1 MTSMIKGYNAENI
14 DINALHSSKNWDI
27 LELNWHLDP
36 AKAIDY
42 YNQVNQKFRDKTYF
56 NFTDFPDLLDI
67 EYSKQYMEGNY
78 CGYYC
83 GPIGGYTI
91 GWPLDRD
98 IPIPPPNQVN
108 KEIFPEV
115 MDPEFQDKATLLEKY
130 NFGYMKELVN
140 FLGDIEMGQPVITIH
155 GPGAEIKP
163 HVDSQVLKIHIVLK
177 TNDKNVFCFGPN
189 HERKY
194 PMEAGKAYI
203 INTHSH
209 HGTLNEGDE
218 ERAHIL
224 ARISEEKMLDCLKLQ
239 GTV

>member
-1 MTSMIKGYNAENI
+1 MKMIKNYKANDI
-14 DINALHSSKNWDI
+14 DINDLHTNKDWDI
-27 LELNWHLDP
+27 IELNWKLDP
-36 AKAIDY
+36 VKAEEY
-42 YNQVNQKFRDKTYF
+42 FNEVEKKFRKETYF

-67 EYSKQYMEGNY
+67 EISKQYMEGNY

-91 GWPLDRD
+91 GWPIDRD

-108 KEIFPEV
+108 KEVFPEV
-115 MDPEFQDKATLLEKY
+115 LDPEFEDKATLLDRY
-130 NFGYMKELVN
+130 NFGYMKDLVN
-140 FLGDIEMGQPVITIH
+140 FLGDIEMGQPVITMH

-163 HVDSQVLKIHIVLK
+163 HVDSQVKKIHIVLK

-194 PMEAGKAYI
+194 HMEAGKAYI
-203 INTHSH
+203 INTHIH
-209 HGTLNEGDE
+209 HGTLNEGTT

-224 ARISEEKMLDCLKLQ
+224 ARIQSDKMFDCLNLQ